1 MSSGKWTKKLAEA
14 AIKIV
19 REIER
24 GRPVSSKGYQG
35 NVLKDILL
43 YLSSHL
49 SKFDAPRLSGPRRVL
64 VLLPANV
71 PLIPFQMGPLL
82 DAYGLE
88 AVFKRPL
95 TEDLFYRLLGEFSG
109 MKFVFFPHNELSSF
123 AREFDFV
130 VGFGGHGLGQTLAGL
145 GVPFRFFGPRFSI
158 GIVKDDPYPFFLD
171 ALSFDGEGCLSPV
184 VLFAEKWELE
194 KACQAFKKAAG
205 ERPPQESFNRFS
217 FEYYVKFLS
226 YYARD
231 FCLLSHE
238 ALFLVKEFPPLIPA
252 RTVLLRE
259 APDPE
264 EVLDFLGERRE
275 YIQAV
280 ISRSK
285 EKFLLQN
292 TSASLRLPPS
302 RAHYPPL
309 GWFFEKGVNLSNFFN
324 P

>member
-1 MSSGKWTKKLAEA
+1 MSSDKWTERLAEA
-14 AIKIV
+14 ALKIV

-24 GRPVSSKGYQG
+24 GRPVSSKGYQE

-43 YLSSHL
+43 YLSRQLLEFEPPH
-49 SKFDAPRLSGPRRVL
+49 LSGPRRVL

-95 TEDLFYRLLGEFSG
+95 AEEFFYRLLGEFSG
-109 MKFVFFPHNELSSF
+109 LKFVFFPHNELSRF

-130 VGFGGHGLGQTLAGL
+130 VGFGAKGLGQVLSKL

-184 VLFAEKWELE
+184 ILFAEKWEL
-194 KACQAFKKAAG
+194 KRACEIFKKAAG
-205 ERPPQESFNRFS
+205 ERPPQGSFNRFS
-217 FEYYVKFLS
+217 FEYYTKYLT
-226 YYARD
+226 YYAED

-252 RTVLLRE
+252 RTVLLKE
-259 APDPE
+259 APGPE
-264 EVLDFLGERRE
+264 EVLNFLGERKE

-280 ISRSK
+280 ISPSEERL
-285 EKFLLQN
+285 LLQR
-292 TSASLRLPPS
+292 TSASLSLPPS

-309 GWFFEKGVNLSNFFN
+309 GWFFEKGVNLATFFS